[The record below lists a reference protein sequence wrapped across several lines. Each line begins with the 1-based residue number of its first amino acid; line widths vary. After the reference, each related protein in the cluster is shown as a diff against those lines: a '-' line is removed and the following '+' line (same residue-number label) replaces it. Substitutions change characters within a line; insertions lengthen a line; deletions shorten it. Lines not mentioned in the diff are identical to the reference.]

1 MNYINRGASLIAT
14 NPAESIKL
22 IKKGIK
28 FGLKIQLDG
37 TTLVWHTMHAKKLKR
52 ASKPTD

>member
-22 IKKGIK
+22 IKKGIEVWPK
-28 FGLKIQLDG
+28 DPIGWYN
-37 TTLVWHTMHAKKLKR
+37 LVWHTMHARKLKR
-52 ASKPTD
+52 ASKPTG